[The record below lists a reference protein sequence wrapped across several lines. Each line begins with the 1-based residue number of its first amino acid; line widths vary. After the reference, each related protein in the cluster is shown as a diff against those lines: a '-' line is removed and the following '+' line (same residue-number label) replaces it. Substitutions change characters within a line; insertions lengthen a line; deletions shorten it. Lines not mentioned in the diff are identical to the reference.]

1 MQGGL
6 RSAAGLALAI
16 ALSSPVQA
24 APADGFHEFWTAF
37 TAAVAK
43 DDQAALAKMVVLGP
57 ELDQAEPLTFARAH
71 ADLFG
76 PAARRCLARAKPVHS
91 PDGVGEPSYSAFCGQ
106 IIYSFYRRDGA
117 WKLTDVG
124 PDD

>member
-1 MQGGL
+1 MRGVL
-6 RSAAGLALAI
+6 RSAAGLGLAMALA
-16 ALSSPVQA
+16 SPA
-24 APADGFHEFWTAF
+24 WTAPADGFREFWTAF

-43 DDQAALAKMVVLGP
+43 DDQSALAKMVVLGP

-91 PDGVGEPSYSAFCGQ
+91 PDGAGEPSYSAFCGQ
-106 IIYSFYRRDGA
+106 IIYGFYRRDGV

>member
-1 MQGGL
+1 MQGVF
-6 RSAAGLALAI
+6 RSAAGLALAL
-16 ALSSPVQA
+16 ASSAWA
-24 APADGFHEFWTAF
+24 APADGFGEFWTAF
-37 TAAVAK
+37 AAAAAK

-57 ELDQAEPLTFARAH
+57 DLDSAQPLTFARVH

-76 PAARRCLARAKPVHS
+76 PAARRCLANAKPVHS

-106 IIYSFYRRDGA
+106 IIYSFYRRGGA
-117 WKLTDVG
+117 WKLTEVG